1 MLKSLFF
8 FFQLAENRVWG
19 VPVAIIASD
28 RPHYLYRSGLDLT
41 GYNWF
46 QPWNYDPESIRLS
59 HG

>member
-1 MLKSLFF
+1 M
-8 FFQLAENRVWG
+8 WG